1 MYKTIFNLMKL
12 IFSPIEKK
20 DILKA
25 WLAISLAFAI
35 LYTRNINNLLPNFL
49 MSIFTVGIGF
59 LLHELAHKYIAQ
71 KYRCFAEFRAD
82 NKMLLIAI
90 ATAFLGFIFA
100 APGGVMIQG
109 YVDKKRYAQIAAA
122 GPLMNILIAI
132 VFLWLS
138 FVSGF
143 ELISSFGFAINSWL
157 ALFNLIPI
165 FPFDGSKIIAG
176 NKFLYFSLVIAS
188 VILLILSFR

>member
-1 MYKTIFNLMKL
+1 
-12 IFSPIEKK
+12 
-20 DILKA
+20 
-25 WLAISLAFAI
+25 
-35 LYTRNINNLLPNFL
+35 
-49 MSIFTVGIGF
+49 
-59 LLHELAHKYIAQ
+59 
-71 KYRCFAEFRAD
+71 
-82 NKMLLIAI
+82 MLLIAI